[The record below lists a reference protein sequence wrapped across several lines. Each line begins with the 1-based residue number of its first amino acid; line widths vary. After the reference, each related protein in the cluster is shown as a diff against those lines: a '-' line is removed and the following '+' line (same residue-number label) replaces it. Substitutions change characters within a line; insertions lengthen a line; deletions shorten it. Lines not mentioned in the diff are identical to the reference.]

1 MNETKLH
8 ILKIAFRLFIQK
20 NFKEVTMQDIV
31 KETKLSKGAFYHY
44 FESKEQLFVE
54 VIDTFYLGDEM
65 TNQSDFD
72 KSSLKS
78 FYLSYIK
85 HLENFIE
92 FIKQSIAAEK
102 EEDYNNINYFLLVF
116 DAVHRFPDFREKI
129 KKMHLDEQI
138 MWEEIIEKAK
148 ESKEIDTPM
157 SSHHI
162 AKLFIYSIDSNFI
175 HNILTENFTKALTSI
190 EDLWDDFYKGLKK

>member
-1 MNETKLH
+1 MNDTKLH
-8 ILKIAFRLFIQK
+8 ILKVAFRLFIQK

-65 TNQSDFD
+65 NNQSDFD
-72 KSSLKS
+72 KSSLKN
-78 FYLSYIK
+78 FYLSYVK
-85 HLENFIE
+85 HLRNFIE
-92 FIKQSIAAEK
+92 FIKKSIGAEK

-116 DAVHRFPDFREKI
+116 DAIHRFPDFKEKL
-129 KKMHLDEQI
+129 KNMHLEEQI
-138 MWEEIIEKAK
+138 MWEEIIDNAK
-148 ESKEIDTPM
+148 KSKEINAVM
-157 SSHHI
+157 SNHHI

-190 EDLWDDFYKGLKK
+190 QELWDDFYKELKK

>member
-8 ILKIAFRLFIQK
+8 ILKIAFKLFIQK
-20 NFKEVTMQDIV
+20 NFKDVTMQDIV
-31 KETKLSKGAFYHY
+31 RETKLSKGAFYHY

-54 VIDTFYLGDEM
+54 VINTFYLADEL
-65 TNQSDFD
+65 NDQNHFD
-72 KSSLKS
+72 KSSLKN
-78 FYLSYIK
+78 FYSSYIK
-85 HLENFIE
+85 HLQKFIG
-92 FIKQSIAAEK
+92 FIKESVAAEK
-102 EEDYNNINYFLLVF
+102 EEEYNNINYFLLVF
-116 DAVHRFPDFREKI
+116 DAIHRFPDFKEKL
-129 KKMHLDEQI
+129 KNMHLDEQI

-175 HNILTENFTKALTSI
+175 HNILTENFTKALASI